1 MGKGQ
6 GRNQEC
12 WEPAV
17 VSGSRPTGHRRP
29 QRLRCATGRGPGG
42 EASWPATDGVRSA
55 ATAASASGARGRRRP
70 GAGDGGES
78 AGKVAEKR
86 AVRAGAAVDWG
97 RGCPLARRS
106 LGLLVGGQVGLGA

>member
-86 AVRAGAAVDWG
+86 A
-97 RGCPLARRS
+97 P
-106 LGLLVGGQVGLGA
+106 